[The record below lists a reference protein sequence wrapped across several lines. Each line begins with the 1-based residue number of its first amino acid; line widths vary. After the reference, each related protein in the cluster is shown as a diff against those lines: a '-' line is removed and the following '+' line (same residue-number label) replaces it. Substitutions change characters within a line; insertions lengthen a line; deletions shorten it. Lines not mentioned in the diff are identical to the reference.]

1 MTEKPK
7 GIEKLGEINGVGVYY
22 DQYQED
28 NKFLIGY
35 KGGGKVNFILVNTRD
50 LKIYEITI
58 NHYNEEKCFERDE
71 RL

>member
-35 KGGGKVNFILVNTRD
+35 KGGGKVNFILGNTRD